1 MLLKLLQK
9 TVEALGNLKDNK
21 IADKVT
27 KVSKSS
33 PQNNLGI
40 VESETR
46 NREILKERYRSPEK
60 QQIID
65 DLRIIY

>member
-46 NREILKERYRSPEK
+46 NREILKE
-60 QQIID
+60 I
-65 DLRIIY
+65 